1 MDFKIGAGIIVKR
14 WREGIPSP
22 YLLTAMGL
30 ILGAGVIGTIRPR
43 EFVSDLLTPQQ
54 LRIGAGIIGTSAIH
68 ISIYYISA
76 CENAPNPRDQH
87 WRLEHDVLCVF

>member
-14 WREGIPSP
+14 WQEGIPSP

-30 ILGAGVIGTIRPR
+30 ILGAGVIDTIRPR
-43 EFVSDLLTPQQ
+43 DFESDLLTPQQ

-68 ISIYYISA
+68 ISLCDISA
-76 CENAPNPRDQH
+76 CENAPNPRGQR